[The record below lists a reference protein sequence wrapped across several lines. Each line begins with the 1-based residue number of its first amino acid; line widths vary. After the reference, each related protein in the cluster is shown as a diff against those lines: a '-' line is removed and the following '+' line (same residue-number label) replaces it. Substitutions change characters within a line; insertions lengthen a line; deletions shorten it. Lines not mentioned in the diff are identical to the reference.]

1 LPPAV
6 ICDKKKLL
14 NIKCRP
20 KGVIMRRYAALLSFL
35 LSFAFAIDCLAQE
48 PPRPETV
55 MEKMAFK
62 LTRGV
67 TNVATSI
74 VELPKQSYLTVRD
87 RGGVGYVIGP
97 LKGIGM
103 TFYRAFIGSIEAVFF
118 MVPQPGYYD
127 PMIDPDYVWNGWEE
141 RRADYTKVR
150 EAEAAAPAAGK
161 KGE

>member
-1 LPPAV
+1 MRVSTA
-6 ICDKKKLL
+6 IFSTLL
-14 NIKCRP
+14 
-20 KGVIMRRYAALLSFL
+20 FL
-35 LSFAFAIDCLAQE
+35 TLGTPCFAQE
-48 PPRPETV
+48 PPRPETIV
-55 MEKMAFK
+55 EKMAFK

-87 RGGVGYVIGP
+87 QGKVGYVIGP

-103 TFYRAFIGSIEAVFF
+103 TIYRAFIGSVEAVFF

-127 PMIDPDYVWNGWEE
+127 PMIDPVYVWNGWEE
-141 RRADYTKVR
+141 RRADYMKAR
-150 EAEAAAPAAGK
+150 EAEATELSVVK

>member
-1 LPPAV
+1 MRHDLR
-6 ICDKKKLL
+6 L
-14 NIKCRP
+14 
-20 KGVIMRRYAALLSFL
+20 KGVIMRVSTAIFSTLLFLNFAAPCF
-35 LSFAFAIDCLAQE
+35 AQE
-48 PPRPETV
+48 PPRPETIV
-55 MEKMAFK
+55 EKMAFK

-87 RGGVGYVIGP
+87 QGKVGYVIGP
-97 LKGIGM
+97 LKGFGM
-103 TFYRAFIGSIEAVFF
+103 TIYRAFIGSVEALFF

-141 RRADYTKVR
+141 RRADYLKAK
-150 EAEAAAPAAGK
+150 EAEATELTVGK